1 MTKSLGS
8 SQLERVIARIVE
20 LSADA
25 QIKRRKSAVE
35 STAFLSLSGAI
46 LAYGQTLH
54 LLSECQELPPEHY
67 LIVSQCDAGGIATA
81 RLSRCF

>member
-1 MTKSLGS
+1 MTKSPGS
-8 SQLERVIARIVE
+8 SKLERVIARIVE

-35 STAFLSLSGAI
+35 STAFQNLSGAI
-46 LAYGQTLH
+46 LAYGQTLR

-67 LIVSQCDAGGIATA
+67 LIVSQCDVGGIDTA